1 MPSHFPAHDIEVV
14 FDGVWIQTIAMTVGD
29 QVVGTVQYRL
39 PTAVFQ
45 FGVSDLNL
53 DEVVEFRKPYFG
65 KIAKP

>member
-1 MPSHFPAHDIEVV
+1 
-14 FDGVWIQTIAMTVGD
+14 MTSCRYLDPEAVLEED
-29 QVVGTVQYRL
+29 PEETVARL
-39 PTAVFQ
+39 RRRFRAIDNQ

>member
-1 MPSHFPAHDIEVV
+1 MFCRHVVPA
-14 FDGVWIQTIAMTVGD
+14 GSA
-29 QVVGTVQYRL
+29 
-39 PTAVFQ
+39 TAVFQ